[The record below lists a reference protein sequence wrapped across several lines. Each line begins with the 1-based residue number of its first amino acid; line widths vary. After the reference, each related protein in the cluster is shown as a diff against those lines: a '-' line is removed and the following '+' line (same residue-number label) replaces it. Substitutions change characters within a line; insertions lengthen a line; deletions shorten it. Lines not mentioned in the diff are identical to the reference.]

1 MRPKIISCGIPK
13 PGPPE
18 LFRVWWRRIH
28 SRRRARSRKSKQS
41 ATPKVGAVSI
51 AALHGKNPGS
61 RTRGRRRGYG
71 IPESSLP
78 IEGCLGMS
86 TSYSSG
92 GDPGCLLASRGSL
105 LARYGSC
112 RAEVLHLRHDSSRA
126 KRVFVSTSQAGNGG
140 TKVVILDSQTG

>member
-1 MRPKIISCGIPK
+1 MASQSHLCQ
-13 PGPPE
+13 
-18 LFRVWWRRIH
+18 
-28 SRRRARSRKSKQS
+28 SR
-41 ATPKVGAVSI
+41 
-51 AALHGKNPGS
+51 
-61 RTRGRRRGYG
+61 
-71 IPESSLP
+71 
-78 IEGCLGMS
+78 GCLGMS

-112 RAEVLHLRHDSSRA
+112 RTEVLHLRHDSSRA